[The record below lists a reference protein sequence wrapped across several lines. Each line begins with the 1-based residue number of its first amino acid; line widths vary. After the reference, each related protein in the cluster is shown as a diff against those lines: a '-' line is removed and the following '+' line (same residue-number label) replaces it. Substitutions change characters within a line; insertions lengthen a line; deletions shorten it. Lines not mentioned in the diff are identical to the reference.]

1 MLMQRDRLSQA
12 QFARRLGIDPSNV
25 SKYLSGR
32 LPVSDSLV
40 NRIIVDFNVSK
51 DWLREG
57 VGVPYEKPV
66 HAESVSASG
75 ICRDFDGDG
84 IPVFDIDVAAD
95 AQRCQAFTRENMI
108 GKLNFPAS

>member
-1 MLMQRDRLSQA
+1 METSSTSSILDRIRMLMQRDRLSQA

-57 VGVPYEKPV
+57 VGV
-66 HAESVSASG
+66 A
-75 ICRDFDGDG
+75 
-84 IPVFDIDVAAD
+84 
-95 AQRCQAFTRENMI
+95 
-108 GKLNFPAS
+108 L